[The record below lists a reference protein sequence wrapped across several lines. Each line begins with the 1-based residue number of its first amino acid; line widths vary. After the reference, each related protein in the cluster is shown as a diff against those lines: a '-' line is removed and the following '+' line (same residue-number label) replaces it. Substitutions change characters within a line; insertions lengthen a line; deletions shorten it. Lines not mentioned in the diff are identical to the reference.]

1 MTLKNIFT
9 VHAVILLIYGIMDLF
24 LTQNALSMFAEGVQA
39 SPTLILTVRMMGA
52 TFLSLAVLTWFMR
65 DAHLSHGRRAGLFC
79 LAVGLIIASILQ
91 VMAIMDGTISNMN
104 WIGVLISTAFGVAYA
119 YYGNKE
125 HKMIIEKEAKERA
138 KAKA

>member
-1 MTLKNIFT
+1 MNLKNIFT
-9 VHAVILLIYGIMDLF
+9 VHAVILLIYGVMDLF
-24 LTQNALSMFAEGVQA
+24 LTKNALSMFAEGVQA

-65 DAHLSHGRRAGLFC
+65 DAHVSHGRRAGLFS

-91 VMAIMDGTISNMN
+91 IMAITDGTINNMN

-125 HKMIIEKEAKERA
+125 HKMIIEREAKERA